1 MELDERLIQLRIDI
15 IEANLK
21 EIRKIAKEKKLT
33 YRDEL
38 ALKHALLE
46 AIEACTDIANH
57 IIATKGWRRPES
69 YRDVFKVLEE
79 NKVISRALSRR
90 LQEMSGFRNVLVHKY
105 ASVDMRKVMKVSISD
120 IRDIEK
126 FVKIALKL
134 IKKG

>member
-1 MELDERLIQLRIDI
+1 MELDRRLIQLRIDI

-57 IIATKGWRRPES
+57 IIAAKGWRRPEG

-79 NKVISRALSRR
+79 NKVINRALSRR
-90 LQEMSGFRNVLVHKY
+90 LQEMS
-105 ASVDMRKVMKVSISD
+105 VS
-120 IRDIEK
+120 K
-126 FVKIALKL
+126 TF
-134 IKKG
+134 